1 MKDIYVSATKSLMQM
16 LITPIYQNVNPL
28 FVIVFDAVTNSV
40 AACTVATA
48 AAA

>member
-16 LITPIYQNVNPL
+16 LNTPIYQTVNPL
-28 FVIVFDAVTNSV
+28 FVIDFDAVTNSV
-40 AACTVATA
+40 AAYTVATA

>member
-16 LITPIYQNVNPL
+16 LITPNYQNFNL
-28 FVIVFDAVTNSV
+28 FFVIVFDAVTNSV
-40 AACTVATA
+40 AACIVATA